1 MASDAL
7 KTIPFPLPSIDRPF
21 GVELWPIFDQL
32 FSAARG
38 YSPQDFKFVPGETP
52 MSTFSATVTML
63 VTYYVTV
70 LGGRELMKNRPAL
83 KLNALF
89 MVHNLYL
96 TVISGGLLALFIEQL
111 APTVWKR
118 GVFFS
123 ICDHEGGWTPQLV
136 TLYYV
141 RRLSLLI
148 AKKKAVADQC
158 ASSITSLNM
167 SS

>member
-1 MASDAL
+1 
-7 KTIPFPLPSIDRPF
+7 
-21 GVELWPIFDQL
+21 
-32 FSAARG
+32 
-38 YSPQDFKFVPGETP
+38 
-52 MSTFSATVTML
+52 ML

-118 GVFFS
+118 GVFFA

-141 RRLSLLI
+141 RRLSLLME
-148 AKKKAVADQC
+148 KR
-158 ASSITSLNM
+158 L
-167 SS
+167 